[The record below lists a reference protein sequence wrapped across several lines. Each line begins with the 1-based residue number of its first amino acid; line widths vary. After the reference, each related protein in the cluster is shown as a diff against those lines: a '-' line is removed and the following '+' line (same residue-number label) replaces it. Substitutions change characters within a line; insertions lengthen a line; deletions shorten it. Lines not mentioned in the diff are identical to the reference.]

1 MLITPFYSLRALL
14 FLFLTA
20 FLSTPVET
28 DVAGLMALLILNTFQ
43 AMHAQ
48 CPAVANA
55 SSAPSPAFS
64 PNLLLK
70 ISMKLAEEK

>member
-1 MLITPFYSLRALL
+1 M
-14 FLFLTA
+14 
-20 FLSTPVET
+20 ET
-28 DVAGLMALLILNTFQ
+28 DVAGLMALRILNTFQ

-55 SSAPSPAFS
+55 SSAASPAFS

-70 ISMKLAEEK
+70 IAMKLAEKYERGKAKSLLDGEI